1 MLSNSMVTRLSSK
14 GQLVI
19 PKEIRQELDLRA
31 GTEFEIEVVE
41 GRIVLKP
48 LVDMDEV
55 RHIIAEMRRLVGNEN
70 VLEDLE
76 AEHRRDI
83 ERDHTRDRR

>member
-1 MLSNSMVTRLSSK
+1 MVTRLSSK

-55 RHIIAEMRRLVGNEN
+55 RQIIAEMRRLVGDED

-76 AEHRRDI
+76 AEHRKEI
-83 ERDHTRDRR
+83 ERDRAREQSLPSG